1 MYGGKKYGTGAKGY
15 LTDIFTPEDEKDK
28 DFFTYKLKDIDNK
41 FNTKFKL
48 ICVKRDDINKKDDIN
63 KEDPVFNRLPFVNND
78 EDLENYKENLKDFL
92 IKVYDK
98 KDFFDTEYKQ
108 SINLIRDGLI
118 NDYILN
124 SDRNYI
130 IGLIYESSK
139 GHIYGLFKRK
149 CQYTLDK
156 FVLVDCNPNIS
167 IKYSLQEAMAHI
179 LVNIIELQEKHYV
192 HCDIK
197 ADNIM
202 VCGKLIKLID
212 WDLAVKNTN
221 YDEDTICKLSYHGS
235 ATHQSPLILDI
246 IDKICKKNFDKLK
259 QGIFMSASNILYIR
273 NIPKK
278 HNKINEHTIKFFT
291 NKENLENLIRY
302 HLDLYSI
309 SHVIYELCGTRE
321 IYKIF
326 KQDNNLINFI
336 TILQNT
342 IEIKKENEN
351 YNIFYINESGNK
363 NKIILPELLKL
374 IDSKYYIILKKNM
387 HNTYSSY
394 KIKKFENLS
403 EDDKEKLELYNIKKF
418 KQKYLKYKTKY
429 LKLSKIISNYQDN

>member
-1 MYGGKKYGTGAKGY
+1 MYGGKTYGTGAKGY
-15 LTDIFTPEDEKDK
+15 LTDIFSTENKEDK
-28 DFFTYKLKDIDNK
+28 DFFTYKLKDIDNS
-41 FNTKFKL
+41 FNNKFKL
-48 ICVKRDDINKKDDIN
+48 ICVKRDDIDID
-63 KEDPVFNRLPFVNND
+63 KENVVFNKLPFVNTD
-78 EDLENYKENLKDFL
+78 EDLEKYKEILKDFL
-92 IKVYDK
+92 IKVYNDK
-98 KDFFDTEYKQ
+98 KFFDTEYKQ

-118 NDYILN
+118 DDYILN
-124 SDRNYI
+124 SDGDYI

-139 GHIYGLFKRK
+139 EHKYGLFKRK

-156 FVLVDCNPNIS
+156 FVLVDCKPNFSTI
-167 IKYSLQEAMAHI
+167 YSLQEAMAHI

-212 WDLAVKNTN
+212 WDLAVKNTK
-221 YDEDTICKLSYHGS
+221 YDEETICKLSYHGS

-246 IDKICKKNFDKLK
+246 IDKICGKKIDKFK
-259 QGIFMSASNILYIR
+259 QGIFMSASNILHKR

-278 HNKINEHTIKFFT
+278 NNKINGHTIKFFNNT
-291 NKENLENLIRY
+291 QKLENLIRY

-309 SHVIYELCGTRE
+309 SHVIYELCGTRK
-321 IYKIF
+321 IYKNF

-351 YNIFYINESGNK
+351 YNISYIDVSGNE

-374 IDSKYYIILKKNM
+374 IDLKYHIILKKNM

-394 KIKKFENLS
+394 KTKNFENLG
-403 EDDKEKLELYNIKKF
+403 EDDKQKLELYDEQKF

-429 LKLSKIISNYQDN
+429 LELSRQLKNNFNHI